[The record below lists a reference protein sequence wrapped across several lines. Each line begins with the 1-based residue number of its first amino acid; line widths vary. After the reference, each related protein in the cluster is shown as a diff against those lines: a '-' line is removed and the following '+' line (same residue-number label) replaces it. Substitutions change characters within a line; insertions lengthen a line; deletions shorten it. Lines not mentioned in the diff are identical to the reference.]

1 MHSVKRSRV
10 SLQFNIIIL
19 IMRLADHA
27 INLDDRS
34 RAHRARARAV
44 LKPCG
49 SIVKLLTPDGPNL
62 KDK

>member
-27 INLDDRS
+27 INLVVMIDQDS
-34 RAHRARARAV
+34 NGDAKT
-44 LKPCG
+44 LW
-49 SIVKLLTPDGPNL
+49 IVKLLTPDGPNL

>member
-27 INLDDRS
+27 INLDDMHNYYDS
-34 RAHRARARAV
+34 GTKT
-44 LKPCG
+44 LW
-49 SIVKLLTPDGPNL
+49 IVKLLTPDGPNL
-62 KDK
+62 RDK